1 MSEQQMTP
9 APRRIR
15 SFQALRRPAAIHPKG
30 TFGALQ
36 KFGPDEISDRLCDLA
51 VIGPNGRETVEYWC

>member
-15 SFQALRRPAAIHPKG
+15 SFQALRRPAAIPSLLSLGKI
-30 TFGALQ
+30 F
-36 KFGPDEISDRLCDLA
+36 
-51 VIGPNGRETVEYWC
+51 

>member
-15 SFQALRRPAAIHPKG
+15 SFQALRRPAAFPPQP
-30 TFGALQ
+30 TVALAT
-36 KFGPDEISDRLCDLA
+36 KTGGIGRSERA
-51 VIGPNGRETVEYWC
+51 VRAERNVEADTRQ